1 MLSIKIQFFWLN
13 VGMLLLTSYLL
24 QLMKQQI
31 DQLLVSDQ
39 QLQAFLAWVSEKSCA
54 VTTRHILV
62 IVRAFYF
69 DLALARVLALVG
81 GTLDLARALEQ
92 TLTCNLEPTLA
103 LDLALDRALGLDQ
116 VVKLTLE
123 PNLVSKL
130 VLERAIAHAHTLEP
144 TLERTLLKLKEQ
156 LPGRGRDCQGF
167 QQWWSAHS
175 VNWIE
180 QLRAISIEYRS
191 LGHNWQLSPH
201 QREAL
206 KHYYDANLLLLHCL
220 NSAHCITRTMRSE
233 IEETLLLPIAETT
246 LKSAPA
252 QKTQTRYNHVVAH
265 PQPEAKGDT
274 HKTKKG
280 DAGTKLKPVRLK
292 VEME

>member
-1 MLSIKIQFFWLN
+1 MLSIKIRFFGLN

-39 QLQAFLAWVSEKSCA
+39 QLQGFLAWVSQKSRA
-54 VTTRHILV
+54 VTTRHKLV

-69 DLALARVLALVG
+69 DLALARILALVG

-116 VVKLTLE
+116 VVELTLE
-123 PNLVSKL
+123 PNLVSNL
-130 VLERAIAHAHTLEP
+130 VLERVIAHAHTLEP
-144 TLERTLLKLKEQ
+144 TLERSLLKLKEQ
-156 LPGRGRDCQGF
+156 LPNRSRDCQGF

-175 VNWIE
+175 ATWIE
-180 QLRAISIEYRS
+180 QLRAMSIESRS

-206 KHYYDANLLLLHCL
+206 KQYYDANLLLLHCL
-220 NSAHCITRTMRSE
+220 NSAHYISRAMRLE
-233 IEETLLLPIAETT
+233 IEETLLLPIAES
-246 LKSAPA
+246 KVA
-252 QKTQTRYNHVVAH
+252 KTRQRQY
-265 PQPEAKGDT
+265 
-274 HKTKKG
+274 
-280 DAGTKLKPVRLK
+280 
-292 VEME
+292 